1 MVTRRHLLSLAA
13 SSALGQKQEPPQID
27 FLCPMDR
34 DVRTK
39 GPGKCP
45 RCGMRLVA
53 NLPDAE
59 EFRLDL
65 GTQPKPLRAGR
76 ATELRLA
83 IRHPKTGA
91 LVKDF
96 EVVHERIFHLFVI
109 GQDLDYFAHEHPTQR
124 ADGWFAHSVTLPK
137 SGAYRIVADCYPKGA
152 TIQFLAKTLIT
163 AGADPAKLAQR
174 AALTPDLAPQK
185 GKNLEVKLTIEP
197 KDPLA
202 GKETLLFFDLS
213 PADGLEQYL
222 AAWGHMLIASDDLI
236 DLVHDHP
243 LYADGGPR
251 VQFNVIFPREAIY
264 RVWVQFQRRGVVNT
278 VAFNVP
284 VKALR

>member
-1 MVTRRHLLSLAA
+1 
-13 SSALGQKQEPPQID
+13 
-27 FLCPMDR
+27 MDR

-53 NLPDAE
+53 NLPEAR

-65 GTQPKPLRAGR
+65 TTNPKPPRSGQSI
-76 ATELRLA
+76 ELLLA
-83 IRHPKTGA
+83 VRDPRTGA
-91 LVKDF
+91 AVQDF
-96 EVVHERIFHLFVI
+96 EIVHERIFHLFII
-109 GQDLDYFAHEHPTQR
+109 GQDLSFFAHEHPDR
-124 ADGWFAHSVTLPK
+124 RPGGLFSYSLTLPRP
-137 SGAYRIVADCYPKGA
+137 GAYRIVADCYPKGE
-152 TIQFLAKTLIT
+152 TIQFLTRTLIT
-163 AGADPAKLAQR
+163 SDADPATLGASPELPPI
-174 AALTPDLAPQK
+174 LTPQK
-185 GKNLEVKLTIEP
+185 ASNLTVKLTTEP
-197 KDPLA
+197 AKPIA
-202 GKETLLFFDLS
+202 GQETILFFDLD

-222 AAWGHMLIASDDLI
+222 AAWGHMLVASADLI

-251 VQFNVIFPREAIY
+251 VQFNVIFPREAVY

-284 VKALR
+284 VRALR